1 MELQNKLINLER
13 IVKELNELYK
23 YCYTEDD
30 LIKLNSDYSIESID
44 ETKCN
49 IESPLFVMI
58 IDAVL
63 EGAIPQDKTV
73 YKIIMAFADVL
84 CIPELVGH
92 TNWQDFLDKTKPLW
106 KIKLYQ

>member
-1 MELQNKLINLER
+1 MFL
-13 IVKELNELYK
+13 ELNILYK

-30 LIKLNSDYSIESID
+30 LIKLNSSYTIESID

-49 IESPLFVMI
+49 IESPLFIMI

-63 EGAIPQDKTV
+63 EGAVPQDRTV

-84 CIPELVGH
+84 LLPELVGH
-92 TNWQDFLDKTKPLW
+92 DKWQEFINKTQFLWNLSKV
-106 KIKLYQ
+106 

>member
-1 MELQNKLINLER
+1 MELQNRLINLER
-13 IVKELNELYK
+13 IVKELNILYK

-30 LIKLNSDYSIESID
+30 LIKLNSEHSIESID

-49 IESPLFVMI
+49 IESPLFIMI

-63 EGAIPQDKTV
+63 EGAIPQDKEV

-84 CIPELVGH
+84 CLPELTGH
-92 TNWQDFLDKTKPLW
+92 DKWQDFINKTQHLW